1 MVRMALV
8 LYKLPQPTE
17 KVHLKL
23 SCIKKVVQHGS
34 KTVGGVV
41 LMTVLLQK
49 EVSKLTMG
57 GLNNV

>member
-1 MVRMALV
+1 
-8 LYKLPQPTE
+8 
-17 KVHLKL
+17 
-23 SCIKKVVQHGS
+23 
-34 KTVGGVV
+34 VGGVV